1 MKYTLI
7 CAAIAGALIIVITG
21 YALAGSK
28 KTCTYTCSGK
38 GATRVCYRSCY

>member
-1 MKYTLI
+1 MKTLI
-7 CAAIAGALIIVITG
+7 CAAIAGAPIIVKAG
-21 YALAGSK
+21 YSFAGSK